1 MIEIGLFGPNCPD
14 IGFNC
19 PSSRGVTDAR
29 VDHVR
34 MVQRRNDTLS
44 VIFPMKTQSLKLT
57 LGALGFALLLNPASA
72 SVVSLPLA
80 QIPTELKTGFQY
92 GLGILFMVGFIWGV
106 INIWGGAEKM
116 KRGDAEGKMG
126 IVSGIIIAGAAAIMS
141 ALFYIF
147 GLSDGALA
155 PQF

>member
-1 MIEIGLFGPNCPD
+1 
-14 IGFNC
+14 
-19 PSSRGVTDAR
+19 
-29 VDHVR
+29 
-34 MVQRRNDTLS
+34 
-44 VIFPMKTQSLKLT
+44 MKTQSSKFF

-72 SVVSLPLA
+72 AVSALPLA
-80 QIPTELKTGFQY
+80 QISPEVKNGFQY

-106 INIWGGAEKM
+106 INIWGGAERM

-147 GLSDGALA
+147 GMSDGALA

>member
-1 MIEIGLFGPNCPD
+1 
-14 IGFNC
+14 
-19 PSSRGVTDAR
+19 
-29 VDHVR
+29 
-34 MVQRRNDTLS
+34 
-44 VIFPMKTQSLKLT
+44 MKTHRIKLI

-72 SVVSLPLA
+72 AGVSLPLA
-80 QIPTELKTGFQY
+80 QIPTEVKSGFQY

-106 INIWGGAEKM
+106 INIWGGAEKL

-147 GLSDGALA
+147 GLSDGALT

>member
-1 MIEIGLFGPNCPD
+1 MQ
-14 IGFNC
+14 
-19 PSSRGVTDAR
+19 
-29 VDHVR
+29 
-34 MVQRRNDTLS
+34 VQTRFSPAMKIQSTKL
-44 VIFPMKTQSLKLT
+44 IF
-57 LGALGFALLLNPASA
+57 GALGFALLLNPVSAASTL
-72 SVVSLPLA
+72 VPLPLA
-80 QIPTELKTGFQY
+80 QIPTEVKSGFQY

-147 GLSDGALA
+147 GLSEGALA

>member
-1 MIEIGLFGPNCPD
+1 MN
-14 IGFNC
+14 
-19 PSSRGVTDAR
+19 
-29 VDHVR
+29 
-34 MVQRRNDTLS
+34 
-44 VIFPMKTQSLKLT
+44 TQNLKLT

-72 SVVSLPLA
+72 AVTLPLA
-80 QIPTELKTGFQY
+80 QISTEVKTGFQY

-106 INIWGGAEKM
+106 INIWGGAERM

-147 GLSDGALA
+147 GLSGGALA

>member
-1 MIEIGLFGPNCPD
+1 
-14 IGFNC
+14 
-19 PSSRGVTDAR
+19 
-29 VDHVR
+29 
-34 MVQRRNDTLS
+34 
-44 VIFPMKTQSLKLT
+44 MKTRIKKSF
-57 LGALGFALLLNPASA
+57 ASALLVMPL
-72 SVVSLPLA
+72 VSSKTEAATAFLPLA
-80 QIPTELKTGFQY
+80 QIPTEVKTGFQY

-147 GLSDGALA
+147 GLSDGALT

>member
-1 MIEIGLFGPNCPD
+1 MKIRVSKPTV
-14 IGFNC
+14 
-19 PSSRGVTDAR
+19 GVLLIA
-29 VDHVR
+29 H
-34 MVQRRNDTLS
+34 LL
-44 VIFPMKTQSLKLT
+44 TQSAT
-57 LGALGFALLLNPASA
+57 AA
-72 SVVSLPLA
+72 VTLPLA
-80 QIPTELKTGFQY
+80 QIPAEVKTGFQY

-147 GLSDGALA
+147 GLSGGALT
-155 PQF
+155 PEF

>member
-1 MIEIGLFGPNCPD
+1 MKI
-14 IGFNC
+14 
-19 PSSRGVTDAR
+19 R
-29 VDHVR
+29 VIKPAVGAILIIH
-34 MVQRRNDTLS
+34 LL
-44 VIFPMKTQSLKLT
+44 TQSAT
-57 LGALGFALLLNPASA
+57 AAVA
-72 SVVSLPLA
+72 LPLA
-80 QIPTELKTGFQY
+80 QIPAEVKTGFQY

>member
-1 MIEIGLFGPNCPD
+1 MHAWRCRVTTSNRWPFDGTAYR
-14 IGFNC
+14 
-19 PSSRGVTDAR
+19 SSPRFSST
-29 VDHVR
+29 
-34 MVQRRNDTLS
+34 
-44 VIFPMKTQSLKLT
+44 MKTQNTKLT

-72 SVVSLPLA
+72 AVASLPLA